1 MWGDRRLNWT
11 QLNEFTLHVEE
22 EFCSDTET
30 RMWSSTRLNLTWVLF
45 CWSPGSQ
52 AIIRLCTQCSCSIP
66 FTRPYADVTALY
78 LWVCFLRLCAC
89 VCVRLIHRAV
99 KCRRGSVSSCCSVPG
114 SVTVPSPSH
123 TSCTTR
129 RTSPSY
135 PPSTNQLA
143 PHPCSIALPFTQ
155 MAGISTISLLVQS
168 VV

>member
-1 MWGDRRLNWT
+1 MV
-11 QLNEFTLHVEE
+11 QH
-22 EFCSDTET
+22 ET
-30 RMWSSTRLNLTWVLF
+30 KPYMSLVLLKS
-45 CWSPGSQ
+45 WIPGHHQ
-52 AIIRLCTQCSCSIP
+52 
-66 FTRPYADVTALY
+66 ALY
-78 LWVCFLRLCAC
+78 TMFMFNTFYSPLFVSVFLKTLCVC

>member
-1 MWGDRRLNWT
+1 MGGQTFELNPAKWIYSPCWGG
-11 QLNEFTLHVEE
+11 
-22 EFCSDTET
+22 
-30 RMWSSTRLNLTWVLF
+30 VLF
-45 CWSPGSQ
+45 WHRDQDVVQHETKPYMSLVLLKSWIPGHHQ
-52 AIIRLCTQCSCSIP
+52 
-66 FTRPYADVTALY
+66 ALY
-78 LWVCFLRLCAC
+78 TMFMFNTFYSPLCWCYGAIFVSVFLKTLC

-99 KCRRGSVSSCCSVPG
+99 KCRRGSVYSCCCVPG